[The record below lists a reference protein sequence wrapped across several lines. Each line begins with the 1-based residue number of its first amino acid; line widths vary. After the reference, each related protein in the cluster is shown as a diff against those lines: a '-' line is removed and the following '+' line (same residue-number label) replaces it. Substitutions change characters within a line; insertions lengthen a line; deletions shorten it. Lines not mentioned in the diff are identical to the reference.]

1 MSAKKKTSK
10 VSVKEIG
17 IRHVHCNGGGGVF
30 YFLGFLGALFYYL
43 STAESFWDGIV
54 GFFKALLWPGFLVF
68 ELFKFL
74 GA

>member
-1 MSAKKKTSK
+1 MPSKKKPSK
-10 VSVKEIG
+10 DKLKGVTV
-17 IRHVHCNGGGGVF
+17 RHVSFNGGGGVF
-30 YFLGFLGALFYYL
+30 YLLGFLGALVYYI
-43 STAESFWDGIV
+43 STADSFWDGVV